1 MKASVRFV
9 IMQLTM
15 AALLGL
21 LSLFQGC
28 SGARPQADA
37 GGHGA
42 AVRVASPPS
51 VPAVISPR

>member
-9 IMQLTM
+9 VMPLAL

-28 SGARPQADA
+28 SGTRSQTAA

-42 AVRVASPPS
+42 ATRAAAPPAA
-51 VPAVISPR
+51 AVIFHH